1 MKIMVVEDDFAA
13 RLTLQSFLDS
23 YGRVD
28 TAEDGEQAVD
38 LFKKAFADGERYDLI
53 LLDIMMP
60 RMHGHEALRQIRS
73 HEREQG
79 VRDVDEVKVIMVS
92 ALADPKNVIQAYHKG
107 GATSYITKP
116 IDFNAIIETIV
127 ELGLLEPGRKEKGR
141 GTEEREW
148 R

>member
-13 RLTLQSFLDS
+13 RLTLQSFLES
-23 YGRVD
+23 YGAVD
-28 TAEDGEQAVD
+28 VAEDGEQAVD
-38 LFKKAFADGERYDLI
+38 LFKSAAASGTPYDLI

-73 HEREQG
+73 HEKELGIPDTR
-79 VRDVDEVKVIMVS
+79 EVKVIMVS

-127 ELGLLEPGRKEKGR
+127 ELGLMEPGQARA
-141 GTEEREW
+141 
-148 R
+148 